1 MQVCLYGA
9 SSNVL
14 AQGYLDAAYDA
25 GKLLAQHGH
34 TLVYGGGAQGVM
46 GAAARGAHENSGR
59 VIGVAP
65 SFFHVD
71 GILYDQCD
79 EFIYTETMRERKGI
93 MDEKAE
99 GFLLAPGGIGS
110 FEEFFEILTLKQ
122 LGRDDRAIVLL
133 NTLGA
138 FDAMLRML
146 EELAERRFMSKNC
159 LELYFVADTPEQAME
174 YLAGY
179 VAQKGSIRRLEDYN
193 K

>member
-14 AQGYLDAAYDA
+14 AQSYLDAAYD
-25 GKLLAQHGH
+25 G
-34 TLVYGGGAQGVM
+34 
-46 GAAARGAHENSGR
+46 GR

-65 SFFHVD
+65 SFFNVD

-122 LGRDDRAIVLL
+122 LGKHNRPIAVL
-133 NTLGA
+133 NTNGYYVPLH
-138 FDAMLRML
+138 AMLEHAVKERFATAPCLQLYRLCPTPADAVDYL
-146 EELAERRFMSKNC
+146 EHYNAAALDVKHLKN
-159 LELYFVADTPEQAME
+159 
-174 YLAGY
+174 
-179 VAQKGSIRRLEDYN
+179 I
-193 K
+193 

>member
-1 MQVCLYGA
+1 MQICLYGA

-25 GKLLAQHGH
+25 GRLLAQRGH
-34 TLVYGGGAQGVM
+34 ALVYGGGAQGVM
-46 GAAARGAHENSGR
+46 GAAARGVHENGGK

-65 SFFHVD
+65 SFFNVD

-93 MDEKAE
+93 MDEKAD

-122 LGRDDRAIVLL
+122 LGKHNRPIAVL
-133 NTLGA
+133 NTNNYYAPLH
-138 FDAMLRML
+138 AMLEHAV
-146 EELAERRFMSKNC
+146 EEHFATAPC
-159 LELYFVADTPEQAME
+159 LKLYQLCDTPAEAVE
-174 YLAGY
+174 YLEHY
-179 VAQKGSIRRLEDYN
+179 DVAALDIKHLKNI
-193 K
+193 